1 MPDLGCME
9 FGKKHSQVHL
19 DSPGLCPL
27 CLERYIGGRAGGAKT
42 QLVEEVVGRM
52 KTGKWICPDGGRSYA
67 KQFIDETGDVYGA
80 FPGIAP
86 LPSKVMMRKDFEE
99 EKRKTLPKQP

>member
-1 MPDLGCME
+1 MPDLGFME
-9 FGKKHSQVHL
+9 FGKTHSQVHL

-42 QLVEEVVGRM
+42 QLVEEVVDGV

-67 KQFIDETGDVYGA
+67 KQFIDDTGGVDGA
-80 FPGIAP
+80 WPNRGAWPF
-86 LPSKVMMRKDFEE
+86 F
-99 EKRKTLPKQP
+99 